1 MGRDLGAIG
10 KERLVRLVMLGRP
23 GNGATP
29 GMGGK
34 VENIHAWRQD
44 DCRYVNLCIH

>member
-10 KERLVRLVMLGRP
+10 KERLVRPGMLGRP
-23 GNGATP
+23 GNRATP

-34 VENIHAWRQD
+34 SGEHT
-44 DCRYVNLCIH
+44 CMETG